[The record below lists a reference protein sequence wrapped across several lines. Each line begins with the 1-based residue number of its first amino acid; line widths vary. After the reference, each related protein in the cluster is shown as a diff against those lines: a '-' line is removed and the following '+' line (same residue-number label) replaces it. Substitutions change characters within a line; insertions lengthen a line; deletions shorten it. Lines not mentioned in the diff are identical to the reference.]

1 MDIRIRTAKNEDVTW
16 MIPELRKFAAF
27 AQNKYSLFPED
38 ESYIRKGFENLIL
51 NHIVLVAESFNAD
64 GTSEGIGFI
73 AGMYSAHA
81 FNPALQTLIEM
92 FWWVKEEFRKC
103 SAGIRLLNEF
113 DAIGTKT
120 ANWIIFTL
128 ETVSPVN
135 EDTLLKRGFR
145 LKERNYLK
153 EI

>member
-1 MDIRIRTAKNEDVTW
+1 MKINIRKATPDDVAW
-16 MIPELRKFAAF
+16 MMPELRKFAKF
-27 AQNKYSLFPED
+27 TQSKYDLFPED
-38 ESYIRKGFENLIL
+38 ESYIRAGFGNLIL
-51 NHIVLVAESFNAD
+51 NHIVLVAEILDAE
-64 GTSEGIGFI
+64 GKSEGIGFI

-81 FNPALQTLIEM
+81 FNPAIQTLIEM
-92 FWWVKEEFRKC
+92 FWWVKEEYRNHK
-103 SAGIRLLNEF
+103 AGLLLFNEF
-113 DAIGTKT
+113 VAVGEAS

-135 EDTLLKRGFR
+135 DEILFRRGFK